1 MKKLKGKFLSL
12 VMSLVLV
19 FNVLCPVFASGE
31 NQTNKKL
38 GYLEGKTPQG
48 YITLSIEKF
57 TLGLGYI
64 QEPVIVPYYEGDNGA
79 KVVDRVLGSENYKA
93 TGDIENTFYISGVK
107 DDDYRTENI
116 PTYILERLSSDPT
129 SRKKDGW
136 LCAFDYTQMSG
147 WMYTVAN
154 EFPNVGV
161 SGYEPQNG
169 DVMRWQFTVYGYGE
183 DLGASWGSIKTAN
196 KDKLTT
202 AVAKINSGDNKLS
215 LLSNIKVRKA
225 YDKAN
230 NVLTNMESTQ
240 DEVDNALKSLESSLK
255 QLGANDNIN
264 KPSPSVEEAISS
276 TGKLMINTVPKPDF
290 GTGGGEWT
298 VLSLA
303 RGNISVPKNYYGD
316 YYKRI
321 EEKVKSV
328 DGVLDKRKYTEYSRL
343 ILALSSIDKDA
354 RDVAGYNMVAPLA
367 DYQQV
372 IWQGINGPVFAL
384 IALDSRDYNIPTVQ
398 EGKEQATRDKYID
411 YILSKE
417 IKTGTNEAGGWAL
430 TGTTPD
436 PDITAMALQALAP
449 YKDNEKVA
457 PFIERALTKLS
468 NIQKENGGYASWGT
482 VNSESIAQVIV
493 ALCELGIDPTTDV
506 RFIKEKNWLLTAIM
520 EYYCEGGGFK
530 HTLSG
535 TVNGMATDQAM
546 YALVAY
552 QRFLQG
558 KNSLYDMTDVISMSL
573 SDVTLQKNE
582 SKKLELKINGGLTP
596 KDIYWSTDD
605 DKIATVSQDGT
616 IEGMG
621 VGTTKVHAYV
631 NGQDISCNVNVQ
643 SKLTGVKISKTELSL
658 DLDKTYTLIA
668 TADPVDAM
676 GDATA
681 IWKSEDESI
690 AKVDKNGLV
699 AAVGAGRTN
708 IVAQIGEF
716 TAKCS
721 VTVNIPIT
729 KVTINPSTAK
739 ISVNKTI
746 KLSAITE
753 PDNSTVDKTV
763 TWTTSSNS
771 IATVDKNGVVTGKKA
786 GNTNIYGKV
795 GGKSAYCKVTV
806 ISEDEETVSS
816 VIEKIN
822 KIGDVTLNNKEEIE
836 EIRNAYNSLTDEQK
850 KYVTNLNKLL
860 NAEETISKLE
870 IEKVKTIIS
879 KIPDEITLNDED
891 AIKEARKAYDS
902 LKKEQQE
909 LLNTDMTNNISKIK
923 NAENTIISIKAVN
936 KAFVDNVVKAIN
948 SINLSNGYSDK
959 NKTDILSAKS
969 MYDSLSEDQKLL
981 IDNSTVLKL
990 NKCIEEI
997 KDLEINNF
1005 VSLVEKIQRP
1015 ALEKDME
1022 NVVIAISAH
1031 GNMDNSVKNNN
1042 KVKTAKAMLDEIVLE
1057 IGKDNVN
1064 KENASMLAKE
1074 FADLQLPLK
1083 YDRSTVEKAKMLI
1096 NRYES
1101 LNSKSKKY
1109 FDANSS
1115 AKESYNKVITNLEL
1129 IKKADEF
1136 DNKVKDASL
1145 IVTNKK
1151 QLEEGKLLL
1160 SDFKKLS
1167 KEVQDYILTDD
1178 KINNLKDL
1186 VLKGESDLKGAT
1198 KVDELISK
1206 IPSKITE
1213 NDYEQIRE
1221 VKSAYDKLSNEQKN
1235 YVEKIDRLNS
1245 AVSQLKVKFDNNMT
1259 INNIKYNATIIKG
1272 KGQGGA
1278 KVQAYV
1284 GNKLIGSST
1293 VLADGTYSIK
1303 ISKQAGGTKITVKMI
1318 KDGYI
1323 SQKLSKTVLKQIKT
1337 FTVNRIKPKDKLVTG
1352 KGMSG
1357 AIVRVYSNNKEI
1369 GKATVDKNGK
1379 YSVKIP
1385 TQKLYSKINI
1395 KISKSGYYTQGK
1407 TTTVLKVFSK
1417 KLIANSI
1424 KSTSTKISGKGE
1436 PGATIRVY
1444 VNEKQI
1450 GKSVRVS
1457 KNSTYS
1463 INIPKQKK
1471 NTKITIKMSKTATA
1485 SVDKDR
1491 VVK

>member
-12 VMSLVLV
+12 LMSLILV
-19 FNVLCPVFASGE
+19 FNVLCPVFASAE
-31 NQTNKKL
+31 NKTNQKL
-38 GYLEGKTPQG
+38 GYIEGKTPQG

-64 QEPVIVPYYEGDNGA
+64 QEPIIVPYYEGDNGA
-79 KVVDRVLGSENYKA
+79 KVVDRVLGSENYQA
-93 TGDIENTFYISGVK
+93 TGDIESTFYISGVK
-107 DDDYRTENI
+107 DNDYRIENI
-116 PTYILERLSSDPT
+116 PTYILEKLSNDPT

-147 WMYTVAN
+147 WMYTVGN
-154 EFPNVGV
+154 EFLNTGV
-161 SGYEPQNG
+161 SGYNPKNG
-169 DVMRWQFTVYGYGE
+169 DVMRWQYTVYGYGE
-183 DLGASWGSIKTAN
+183 DLGSSWGSIKTAN

-215 LLSNIKVRKA
+215 LLRNVKVRKV

-240 DEVDNALKSLESSLK
+240 YEVDNALKSLEITLK
-255 QLGANDNIN
+255 QLGVNDNIN
-264 KPSPSVEEAISS
+264 KPSPSVDEAISS
-276 TGKLMINTVPKPDF
+276 TGKFMINTVPEPAF
-290 GTGGGEWT
+290 GTGAGEWT

-303 RGNISVPKNYYGD
+303 RGNISVPENYYGD

-343 ILALSSIDKDA
+343 ILGLSSIGKDA

-372 IWQGINGPVFAL
+372 VWQGINGPIFAL
-384 IALDSRDYNIPTVQ
+384 IALDTRDYEIPTVQ

-417 IKTGTNEAGGWAL
+417 IKTGTTEAGGWAL
-430 TGTTPD
+430 SGTTPD

-449 YKDNEKVA
+449 YKDNEKVS

-493 ALCELGIDPTTDV
+493 ALCELGIDPTSDA
-506 RFIKEKNWLLTAIM
+506 RFIKDKNWLLTAIM
-520 EYYCEGGGFK
+520 EYYCDGGGFK

-535 TVNGMATDQAM
+535 SVNGMATDQAM

-573 SDVTLQKNE
+573 SDITLQKNE
-582 SKKLELKINGGLTP
+582 SKKLELKINGGFKP

-621 VGTTKVHAYV
+621 VGTTKIHAYV
-631 NGQDISCNVNVQ
+631 NGQTISCNVNVE
-643 SKLTGVKISKTELSL
+643 SKLTGVKINKTELSL
-658 DLDKTYTLIA
+658 DLDKTFTLIA
-668 TADPVDAM
+668 TPDPVDAM
-676 GDATA
+676 GDVIV
-681 IWKSEDESI
+681 IWKSEEESI

-699 AAVGAGRTN
+699 TAVGAGTTN
-708 IVAQIGEF
+708 IVAQIGEH
-716 TAKCS
+716 TVKCS

-729 KVTINPSTAK
+729 KLTINPSTAK

-763 TWTTSSNS
+763 TWTTSSSS

-786 GNTNIYGKV
+786 GTTNIYGKV

-806 ISEDEETVSS
+806 ISEDEETATS

-822 KIGDVTLNNKEEIE
+822 KIGDVTLDNKEEIE
-836 EIRNAYNSLTDEQK
+836 EIRNAYNSLTDAQK
-850 KYVTNLNKLL
+850 EYVTNLDKLL
-860 NAEETISKLE
+860 KAEETISNLE
-870 IEKVKTIIS
+870 IEKVKNIIS
-879 KIPDEITLNDED
+879 KIPDEISLNDE
-891 AIKEARKAYDS
+891 ATINEARKAYD
-902 LKKEQQE
+902 LLRKDQQE
-909 LLNTDMTNNISKIK
+909 QLNTDLTNNISKIK

-936 KAFVDNVVKAIN
+936 KVFIENVVKAIN
-948 SINLSNGYSDK
+948 SIDLSNGYSDK

-981 IDNSTVLKL
+981 IDNSVVSKL
-990 NKCIEEI
+990 NKYLEEI
-997 KDLEINNF
+997 KELEIKNF
-1005 VSLVEKIQRP
+1005 VNLVEKIQRP
-1015 ALEKDME
+1015 ALEEDME
-1022 NVVIAISAH
+1022 NVVIAINAH

-1042 KVKTAKAMLDEIVLE
+1042 KVKTAKATLDKIVLE

-1064 KENASMLAKE
+1064 KENASMLAKK
-1074 FADLQLPLK
+1074 FLDLHLPLK
-1083 YDRSTVEKAKMLI
+1083 LDRSTVEKAKMLI

-1101 LNSKSKKY
+1101 LNSQSKKY
-1109 FDANSS
+1109 FNANSL

-1136 DNKVKDASL
+1136 DNKVKNASL

-1160 SDFKKLS
+1160 SDFNKFS
-1167 KEVQDYILTDD
+1167 KDVQDYILTVD

-1186 VLKGESDLKGAT
+1186 VSKGESDLKVAT
-1198 KVDELISK
+1198 KIDKLISK

-1213 NDYEQIRE
+1213 NDYKQIRE
-1221 VKSAYDKLSNEQKN
+1221 VKSAYDKLSKEQKN
-1235 YVEKIDRLNS
+1235 YVERIDKLNS
-1245 AVSQLKVKFDNNMT
+1245 AVNQLKVEFDNNMT
-1259 INNIKYNATIIKG
+1259 VNSIKYNATKITG

-1284 GNKLIGSST
+1284 GNKLIGSSK
-1293 VLADGTYSIK
+1293 VLVDGTYSIK
-1303 ISKQAGGTKITVKMI
+1303 ISGQSGGTKITVKMT

-1337 FTVNRIKPKDKLVTG
+1337 FTVNRIKPKDKLVKG
-1352 KGMSG
+1352 KGMPG
-1357 AIVRVYSNNKEI
+1357 AVVRVYLNNKEV
-1369 GKATVDKNGK
+1369 GKTTVDKNGK

-1385 TQKLYSKINI
+1385 TQKLYVKINV
-1395 KISKSGYYTQGK
+1395 KISKAGYYTDGK
-1407 TTTVLKVFSK
+1407 TTKVLNVFSK
-1417 KLIANSI
+1417 ALTANSI
-1424 KSTSTKISGKGE
+1424 KSSSTKISGKGQ
-1436 PGATIRVY
+1436 PRATIRVY

-1450 GKSVRVS
+1450 GKSAKVS
-1457 KNSTYS
+1457 KNGTYS
-1463 INIPKQKK
+1463 ISIPKQKK

-1485 SVDKDR
+1485 SVEKDI